1 VPFAL
6 AEDGMMPKWL
16 VRVHAR
22 NGTPWV
28 AIVVAGVMYTIFAT
42 NAFAFLVVAD
52 VLLNSLV
59 IVACFF
65 ALWRLRRTRPELTR
79 PDIHRMRIPGG
90 WPTLIL
96 ATAGPVFVLAVAV
109 YSQVTSVG
117 WDSVT
122 LSIAAIVVG
131 SLLYAPIRRF
141 IKPGIPDVDPYHE
154 ESTVVSTAI

>member
-1 VPFAL
+1 
-6 AEDGMMPKWL
+6 
-16 VRVHAR
+16 
-22 NGTPWV
+22 V

-59 IVACFF
+59 IIACFF
-65 ALWRLRRTRPELTR
+65 ALWRLRVTRPELTR
-79 PDIHRMRIPGG
+79 PDLDRKRIPGG

-117 WDSVT
+117 SDSVT

-131 SLLYAPIRRF
+131 ALLYFPIRRF
-141 IKPGIPDVDPYHE
+141 IKPGIPDVDPFHE
-154 ESTVVSTAI
+154 EKTVASLTI

>member
-1 VPFAL
+1 
-6 AEDGMMPKWL
+6 MMPKGL

-28 AIVVAGVMYTIFAT
+28 AIVVAGVAYSIFAT

-65 ALWRLRRTRPELTR
+65 ALWRLRVTRPELTH
-79 PDIHRMRIPGG
+79 PDLDRQRIPGG
-90 WPTLIL
+90 WPMLIL

-122 LSIAAIVVG
+122 LSIGAIVVG
-131 SLLYAPIRRF
+131 ALLYFPIRRF
-141 IKPGIPDVDPYHE
+141 IKPGIPDVDPFHE